1 MFAATRGGAWREAA
15 QPQREATTARAVAAW
30 RVAALDQPSIAP
42 GSRRMAISL
51 GPLPNHYQAPLV
63 LVLVMV
69 LVGMGMAG
77 GGDIAFLC

>member
-1 MFAATRGGAWREAA
+1 M
-15 QPQREATTARAVAAW
+15 ARAVAAAW

-42 GSRRMAISL
+42 GSRGMAISL
-51 GPLPNHYQAPLV
+51 GPLPSHYQAPLV

-77 GGDIAFLC
+77 GGDIDFLG

>member
-1 MFAATRGGAWREAA
+1 MFSPTLVEDG
-15 QPQREATTARAVAAW
+15 
-30 RVAALDQPSIAP
+30 DQPWATS
-42 GSRRMAISL
+42 S
-51 GPLPNHYQAPLV
+51 HYQAPLV